1 MERLLI
7 ANRGE
12 IALRVIRAA
21 KTQGIET
28 VAIYAEQ
35 DKDCLHI
42 RKADHSKS
50 LGGGTLSENYLNI
63 PKIIEIAQDMETD
76 AIHPGYGF
84 LSENPQFAKAVAESG
99 IKWVGPSAEA
109 INVLGDKLSS
119 RKIAEKAGVP
129 TTPGSEDPVQA
140 DEDALKIARDIG
152 YPVIVKASFGGGGMG
167 IKVVHKEED
176 LLDAIEATSRQAG
189 AVFGRSEVFI
199 EKFIERPR
207 HIEIQFIAD
216 SKGNVIHMGERECSI
231 QRRHQKLI
239 EEAPSTAITEEER
252 ETIGNAVKKLA
263 KQVGYENAGTAE
275 FLFEDGNFYFNEV
288 NTRLQV
294 EHPVTEA
301 ITGRDLVVEQ
311 LKIADGKRLSWSQ
324 KKIEFHGHA
333 IELRINSEDPLYD
346 FSPTVGSVDKLQIPG
361 GPGVRFDSHLY
372 SGYKIPR
379 EYDSLLGKLIIWGED
394 RKQAIRRA
402 YLALTELSI
411 SSLPTNL
418 PFHRVVLANKN
429 FHRGNITT
437 RFVEENNIVPYIKVA
452 FARRAAAL
460 FASQQVTKK
469 VFLPERLER
478 GWMNEALK
486 ESTGRW

>member
-12 IALRVIRAA
+12 IALRVIRGA

-35 DKDCLHI
+35 DKDCIHI
-42 RKADHSKS
+42 RKADFSKS
-50 LGGGTLSENYLNI
+50 LGGGALSENYLNI
-63 PKIIEIAQDMETD
+63 EKIVDIAQNMEVD

-84 LSENPQFAKAVAESG
+84 LSENPHFAKAVTETG
-99 IKWVGPSAEA
+99 IKWIGPSAQA

-119 RKIAEKAGVP
+119 RKVAEKAGVP
-129 TTPGSEDPVQA
+129 TTPGSDEPVLA
-140 DEDALKIARDIG
+140 DEDAKKLAKEIG

-167 IKVVHKEED
+167 IKVVYKEED
-176 LLDAIEATSRQAG
+176 LLDAITNTSRQAA
-189 AVFGRSEVFI
+189 AVFGKSEVFI

-216 SKGNVIHMGERECSI
+216 SKGKVIHMGERECSI

-252 ETIGNAVKKLA
+252 ETVGAAVKKLA
-263 KQVGYENAGTAE
+263 KKVGYENAGTAE
-275 FLFEDGNFYFNEV
+275 FLYEDGRFYFNEV

-294 EHPVTEA
+294 EHPITEA
-301 ITGRDLVVEQ
+301 ITGRDLVLEQ
-311 LKIADGKRLSWSQ
+311 LRIADGRNLSWSQ
-324 KKIEFHGHA
+324 KKIEFKGHA
-333 IELRINSEDPLYD
+333 IELRINSEDPLND
-346 FSPTVGSVDKLQIPG
+346 WAPTVGTVSKLQIPG

-372 SGYKIPR
+372 AGYTIPR

-402 YLALTELSI
+402 YLALTELSL
-411 SSLPTNL
+411 SNLPTNL

-429 FHRGNITT
+429 FHRGDITT

-452 FARRAAAL
+452 FARRVAAL
-460 FASQQVTKK
+460 FASQHSTRK
-469 VFLPERLER
+469 VFLPQRKEI
-478 GWMNEALK
+478 GWMNQSLK
-486 ESTGRW
+486 EATGRW